1 MMKKC
6 NSTLFI
12 IIFTLSIGIFS
23 KILLA
28 QEEVAKPINVTTKVD
43 QTTINIGDKIRY
55 TITVDAAPE
64 LKVEF
69 PQFGENLGGFAI
81 KDFGQVEPNKQKG
94 RMVYQQWYLLDTYTT
109 GSYTIPA
116 LVIRYTDVDGTKR
129 EMEGKEVTV
138 EVKSVLSEGEEP
150 QDIKDIAETVNLPV
164 NYMPLIIWIVVG
176 LVVIAG
182 GVTTFLLLKKREK
195 RQEEVLRRP
204 AHVIAYEQLEKIISS
219 SLIEQKRVEEYY
231 VLLSD
236 TIRTYLENR
245 FALRA
250 PEMTTEEF
258 LDAAANDS
266 NLKDEHKIMLS
277 DFLMH
282 CDLVKFA
289 RYGPDEGEMKS
300 AYESAKRFV
309 DETASDINQKE
320 QRINNDI

>member
-1 MMKKC
+1 MFRKP
-6 NSTLFI
+6 
-12 IIFTLSIGIFS
+12 IF
-23 KILLA
+23 A
-28 QEEVAKPINVTTKVD
+28 QEKQEDPITVTTQVD
-43 QTTINIGDKIRY
+43 QKTISIGDKIRY
-55 TITVDAAPE
+55 TITVDAEPE

-81 KDFGQVEPNKQKG
+81 KDFGQVEPKKHKG

-116 LVIRYTDVDGTKR
+116 PVIRYTDKDGTKR
-129 EMEGKEVTV
+129 EIEGKEVTV
-138 EVKSVLSEGEEP
+138 EVKSVLEGEEP

-164 NYMPLIIWIVVG
+164 SYTRFILWIIVA

-182 GVTTFLLLKKREK
+182 GITTFLLLKRRKK
-195 RQEEVLRRP
+195 AQEEIVKKP
-204 AHVIAYEQLEKIISS
+204 AHVIAYEQLEKLMSS
-219 SLIEQKRVEEYY
+219 GLIEQRRIEEYY
-231 VLLSD
+231 ILLSD

-245 FALRA
+245 FGLKA

-258 LDAAANDS
+258 LNVTANDS
-266 NLKDEHKIMLS
+266 NLKDEHKLLLS
-277 DFLMH
+277 NFLMH

-309 DETASDINQKE
+309 DETIPFEVDE
-320 QRINNDI
+320 EGNDI